1 MNSRDLTSDD
11 IKRLLNRSAT
21 YRGKSYKISG
31 IGTSILGVSLM
42 LQAGDETQY
51 VPLEQATVDGLDQRA
66 KEA

>member
-42 LQAGDETQY
+42 LQAEGETQY
-51 VPLEQATVDGLDQRA
+51 VPLEQATVDGYDQGA

>member
-11 IKRLLNRSAT
+11 IKRLLNKKAV
-21 YRGKSYKISG
+21 YRGKSYRIGG

-42 LQAGDETQY
+42 LQAEKETQY
-51 VPLEQATVDGLDQRA
+51 VPLEQVTVDGFDQGV

>member
-1 MNSRDLTSDD
+1 MNDRGLTSDQ
-11 IKRLLNRSAT
+11 IKRLLHKQAT
-21 YRGKSYKISG
+21 WRGKSYTIGG
-31 IGTSILGVSLM
+31 IGSSILGVSLL